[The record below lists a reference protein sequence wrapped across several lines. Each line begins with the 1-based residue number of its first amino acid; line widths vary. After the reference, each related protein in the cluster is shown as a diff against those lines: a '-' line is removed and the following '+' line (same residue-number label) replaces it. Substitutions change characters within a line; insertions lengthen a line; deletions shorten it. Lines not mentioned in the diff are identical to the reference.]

1 MRCATTSTP
10 RSLDGLPPGSDP
22 QTVYLP
28 LQLQGEAMTWTQ
40 DGTAL
45 LVAGERDDRLLRVEL
60 PAELAAAEASA
71 RPRHPNP
78 LAER

>member
-1 MRCATTSTP
+1 MPRCW
-10 RSLDGLPPGSDP
+10 PGCRQDRTP

-40 DGTAL
+40 DGAAL

-60 PAELAAAEASA
+60 AGGPAASAAAGGPS
-71 RPRHPNP
+71 P